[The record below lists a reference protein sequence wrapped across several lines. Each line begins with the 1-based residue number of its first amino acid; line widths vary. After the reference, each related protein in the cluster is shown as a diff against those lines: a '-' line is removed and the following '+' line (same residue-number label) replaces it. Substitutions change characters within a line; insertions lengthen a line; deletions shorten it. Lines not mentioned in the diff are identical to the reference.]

1 MTEAE
6 ALSKVFPHGKLS
18 KFAIEFE
25 EQVNETRAAQTR
37 VSRAIRVE
45 NSKVID
51 EGGTRS
57 YATEICPISC
67 VGTISLAISLV
78 NQLLWPEYSSKFAQ
92 LLGLCWHG
100 TL

>member
-6 ALSKVFPHGKLS
+6 ALSKVRSHTANFS

-45 NSKVID
+45 NSKVHLTK
-51 EGGTRS
+51 EEREVMRLKFVPYPAWAQYRLGNK
-57 YATEICPISC
+57 SC
-67 VGTISLAISLV
+67 KTTVLK
-78 NQLLWPEYSSKFAQ
+78 PEYSPKFVK
-92 LLGLCWHG
+92 
-100 TL
+100 